1 MNKNS
6 RALKAGITGM
16 VGAFLFMASVIM
28 QYSLGLFGPE
38 AGWLWVLHQLL
49 VFTALICIMIGFLGI
64 IWGGG
69 VQSLFGKISVYTF
82 IAGWALVVA
91 AGASGLFLGSEDS
104 PIFILYPVGG
114 TLSEIGALLTGIT
127 VLAAGLWAGWQ
138 RFMPL
143 INFLV
148 VFFGVSL
155 PSYLNASDGPG
166 LVGELVMGICWF
178 GVALAV
184 YTTQTREVSVQTDAV
199 G

>member
-1 MNKNS
+1 MYKNS
-6 RALKAGITGM
+6 RALKAGTTGM
-16 VGAFLFMASVIM
+16 VGAVLFMASVIM

-49 VFTALICIMIGFLGI
+49 AFSALICIMIGFLGI

-69 VQSLFGKISVYTF
+69 VQSLFGKMSVYTF
-82 IAGWALVVA
+82 IAGWALIVA

-155 PSYLNASDGPG
+155 PSFLNASDGPG

-184 YTTQTREVSVQTDAV
+184 YTAQTREVSVQTDAV